1 MEKHIE
7 EFIKLVAENP
17 EMPVKL
23 MVDNDTLADDYAYTK
38 HEIKSIKI
46 SDWIEYDEKF
56 FTDIDDYIDDVMCW
70 DENLDEKE
78 VEKVAHEKAIKVI
91 LIKTGA

>member
-1 MEKHIE
+1 MEDKIKE
-7 EFIKLVAENP
+7 LIKLVSENP
-17 EMPVKL
+17 EMSVKI
-23 MVDNDTLADDYAYTK
+23 MVASDEMAEDYAYTK

-56 FTDIDDYIDDVMCW
+56 FTDIDNYIEDVMCW

-78 VEKVAHEKAIKVI
+78 VTKVAHEKSIKVI
-91 LIKTGA
+91 LVKTGA